1 MALPSQSPRVTRYGY
16 RPARKR
22 PVRRTPRVFLL
33 LLLVLAAAG
42 WLVIVNLPGGD
53 ASGEERLAQ
62 ETGEPTPAPPA
73 ETRPSETTLR
83 LASAQSRELERER
96 PRQRARPEREP
107 SLPELV
113 MGSAESS
120 VPVRT
125 APAETTSQPPRTNE
139 STRATGTP
147 VRTGT
152 GLSARAQQALQDGD
166 PIEARDLWN
175 RAAHDPLATASE
187 RAMARARLDAL
198 NEDLL
203 FTPRVV
209 QGDPLVLTY
218 SIKSGDSL
226 AKIAR
231 LQNLAVDW
239 RLIARINGI
248 DNPNRIR
255 VGQTLKLI
263 RGPFHGVVSKSA
275 YRLDIYAEQLDS
287 AGNRLLVRSFACG
300 LGEYGSTPV
309 GSWVVRGNSK
319 LVNPAWVNPRTGE
332 RFGAD
337 DPMNPIGE
345 RWIGLDGTDPE
356 TELMTG
362 YGIHGTIEPE
372 SIGREAS
379 MGCVRLRSGD
389 VELVYELLA
398 EGQSTVEILP

>member
-33 LLLVLAAAG
+33 LLLVLAVAG
-42 WLVIVNLPGGD
+42 WLVIANLPGG
-53 ASGEERLAQ
+53 ARAGEERVAEQ
-62 ETGEPTPAPPA
+62 PEDVTPTPPA
-73 ETRPSETTLR
+73 ETTPSETTLR

-96 PRQRARPEREP
+96 PRQQATREP
-107 SLPELV
+107 ESNVPELV
-113 MGSAESS
+113 MGSAEST
-120 VPVRT
+120 VPVR
-125 APAETTSQPPRTNE
+125 AVPEPRTQTARTDATN
-139 STRATGTP
+139 RATGTP

-152 GLSARAQQALQDGD
+152 GLSARAQQALQNGD
-166 PIEARDLWN
+166 PIGARDLWN

-198 NEDLL
+198 NEELL
-203 FTPRVV
+203 FTPRVIER
-209 QGDPLVLTY
+209 DPLVETY

-231 LQNLAVDW
+231 DQSLAVDW

-275 YRLDIYAEQLDS
+275 YRLDIYAEQVDS
-287 AGNRLLVRSFACG
+287 AGNRLLVRSFPCG

-332 RFGAD
+332 QFGAD

-356 TELMTG
+356 TEVMTG

-398 EGQSTVEILP
+398 EGLSTVEILP